1 MIATLQQIINLTWQ
15 HDSNNIDKLARWIRC
30 LFTLALTSNVD
41 TAEQLLGQAVNIAER
56 SKQVRIPVNSFK
68 HFTSNACTAE
78 QQSMTYPAEELE
90 WLTTTTFN
98 RAIDFYCS
106 SQDTSCRR
114 WAEKALLLSS
124 LLEDGGALHE
134 VLQGKYQGLSWHQ
147 Q

>member
-1 MIATLQQIINLTWQ
+1 MIATLQQIINATWQ
-15 HDSNNIDKLARWIRC
+15 HDSNNIDKLARLTRC

-41 TAEQLLGQAVNIAER
+41 TAEQLLGQAVNIAES
-56 SKQVRIPVNSFK
+56 SKQVRIPTKRSSHYTTN
-68 HFTSNACTAE
+68 TRTAE
-78 QQSMTYPAEELE
+78 QQSMTYPPEELE

-106 SQDTSCRR
+106 SQDASCRR

-134 VLQGKYQGLSWHQ
+134 VLQEKYQGLSWHQ

>member
-1 MIATLQQIINLTWQ
+1 MITTLQQIINLTWQ
-15 HDSNNIDKLARWIRC
+15 HDSNNINKLARWIRC

-41 TAEQLLGQAVNIAER
+41 TAEQLLGQAVTIAESSR
-56 SKQVRIPVNSFK
+56 QVRITVNSSS
-68 HFTSNACTAE
+68 HCTANARNAG

-106 SQDTSCRR
+106 SQDVSCRR
-114 WAEKALLLSS
+114 WAEKAILLSN

-134 VLQGKYQGLSWHQ
+134 VLQEKYQELSWHEQ
-147 Q
+147 